1 MHILSR
7 LRLRTKLTILMGLS
21 ALALVASIEVSAS
34 IVRQRM
40 FDDRV
45 DKLRAVVQTTL
56 GLAQSLEDQVA
67 VHQLTHE
74 QALEQLRKAAHV
86 MRFDAGEGYI
96 YAQTLDNTF
105 VVHGADPKLENTT
118 SMVKDASG
126 KSLTSLII
134 EALGKGDQG
143 VVSYDFV
150 RPGQTQLQPKIA
162 YVARFAPWSLVFA
175 AGAYTGDLS
184 AAFRSI
190 LLDLTT
196 IGGIIIV
203 VCLAVAWLINRDIV
217 GSLQRLKAAMAHL
230 ANGAL
235 STEVPGTERR
245 DEIGQMASAVLVFKE
260 HMMKEERLAADQQ
273 QEREHADA
281 AKRAALVAM
290 AETIESEATAA
301 LTAIGR
307 RTHAMAE
314 AANSMSDSATR
325 TGASAESAAGAAA
338 QALANAQ
345 TVASAAEQLTAS
357 IREIGGQVNQSSAV
371 VGRAVEA
378 GRSTRET
385 ISALN
390 EQVGRIGTVA
400 DMISEIAARTNLL
413 ALNAT
418 IEAARAGDA
427 GKGFAVV
434 ASEVKQLAT
443 QTAKSTEEISRHI
456 AEVRAATG
464 ASVAAV
470 GRIEET
476 IGEIDTIAGSI
487 AAAVE
492 QQGAA
497 TAEIARNVTETAAAA
512 NAMTSRATE
521 VSDEAKKT
529 GQQAADVLANTTG
542 LDGAMQDLHK
552 SVIHLVRTSTSEVD
566 RRRYRRRPCHVE
578 AKLTCQ
584 GRSETASLHNIS
596 ERGCHAITALRLQT
610 GQRVELTLP
619 RFSTHL
625 EGTVIEQS
633 EDGLH
638 IAFLGDG
645 LPAAEADRIS
655 LTTIAELT
663 RVAKDDHVAFV
674 KRVADAVTAGEKPSP
689 DSLASPHHCRF
700 GRWYDGVS
708 DLASMSLGSFKAIK
722 APHDAV
728 HELGR
733 KAFVALAADDAR
745 EAQRCTTE
753 MRNQSERVMR
763 CLDEFG
769 REYPTTFSKQAA

>member
-1 MHILSR
+1 MQVLSR
-7 LRLRTKLTILMGLS
+7 LRLRTKLALLMGLS
-21 ALALVASIEVSAS
+21 ALSLVALIGVSAS

-45 DKLRAVVQTTL
+45 DKLHAVVQTTL
-56 GLAQSLEDQVA
+56 GLVQSLEDQVA

-74 QALEQLRKAAHV
+74 QALEQLRKAVHV
-86 MRFDAGEGYI
+86 MRFDAGEGYV

-118 SMVKDASG
+118 SKVKDASG

-134 EALGKGDQG
+134 DALGKGDQG

-150 RPGQTQLQPKIA
+150 RPGQTQPEPKVA

-175 AGAYTGDLS
+175 AGAYTGDLA
-184 AAFRSI
+184 AAFRAT
-190 LLDLTT
+190 LLDLAT
-196 IGGIIIV
+196 IGGAILLV
-203 VCLAVAWLINRDIV
+203 SLAVAWLVNRDIA
-217 GSLQRLKAAMAHL
+217 GSLRRLKTSMEHL
-230 ANGAL
+230 ANGELA
-235 STEVPGTERR
+235 TEVPGTERR
-245 DEIGQMASAVLVFKE
+245 DEVGQMASAVLVFKDN
-260 HMMKEERLAADQQ
+260 MVNAERLAADQQ
-273 QEREHADA
+273 QEREHAEA
-281 AKRAALVAM
+281 AKHAALVEM
-290 AETIESEATAA
+290 AETIESEAKAA

-307 RTHAMAE
+307 RTSAVAE
-314 AANSMSDSATR
+314 AANSMSASATR

-338 QALANAQ
+338 QALATAQ
-345 TVASAAEQLTAS
+345 TVASAAEELTAS
-357 IREIGGQVNQSSAV
+357 IREIGGQVNQSSTV

-378 GRSTRET
+378 GRNTRET

-390 EQVGRIGTVA
+390 ERVGRIGTVA

-456 AEVRAATG
+456 GEVRAATG
-464 ASVAAV
+464 ASVTAV
-470 GRIEET
+470 GHIEET
-476 IGEIDTIAGSI
+476 IGEINAIAGSI

-492 QQGAA
+492 EQGAA

-512 NAMTSRATE
+512 NAMTNRTTE

-529 GQQAADVLANTTG
+529 GQQAADVLENTTA

-552 SVIHLVRTSTSEVD
+552 AVIHLVRTSTSEVD
-566 RRRYRRRPCHVE
+566 RRRYRRRPCLVE
-578 AKLTCQ
+578 ATLVCQ
-584 GRSETASLHNIS
+584 GRSETAWLHDVS
-596 ERGCHAITALRLQT
+596 ERGCHVITALRVQA
-610 GQRVELTLP
+610 GQRVELTMP
-619 RFSTHL
+619 RFNTRL
-625 EGTVIEQS
+625 EGTVAEQS

-638 IAFLGDG
+638 ITFLSDG
-645 LPAAEADRIS
+645 LPAGDADSIG

-663 RVAKDDHVAFV
+663 SLAKNDHVAFV
-674 KRVADAVTAGEKPSP
+674 KRVVDAVTTGQKLPPE
-689 DSLASPHHCRF
+689 SLASPHHCRF

-733 KAFVALAADDAR
+733 KAFVALAADDGGA
-745 EAQRCTTE
+745 AQRYTAE
-753 MRNQSERVMR
+753 MRSQSERVMR
-763 CLDEFG
+763 CLDEFS
-769 REYPTTFSKQAA
+769 RDYPTTFSKRAA